1 MHLEP
6 VEIQHV
12 KLRRSLI
19 GYDREAVD
27 QLLENVT
34 ASYEDVWFER
44 DKLEAEL
51 ASLRNR
57 LDGQAQAKEAL
68 EGTVKV
74 AQHTAD
80 DLLAEARTKA
90 DAVVEDAHQRSL
102 ETMQEARVEHQL
114 LRVEI
119 KKLEVAETEI
129 TLRLRALL
137 TAARELLDGHESIR
151 ELASRDTSDPPAE
164 AGEEQSERL
173 VASNGSPDPAD
184 VAHQAPAS
192 APSEEPGADEI
203 GSTSSELA
211 PDPIGTLR
219 KPDLP
224 ADSGARDHDS
234 EPEPPSRAPGES
246 VAPEPV
252 VFEESAAP
260 GVPAG
265 GGDVV
270 EPEVESDDPEVLH
283 ETPEQPSIAATTSE
297 AGSDASAAAA
307 SAAALTASR
316 APESA
321 ADEPPPADDAAASAA
336 EIDPE
341 IDEESSDDD
350 SSGDGERRRAPD
362 PAVVSRALI

>member
-102 ETMQEARVEHQL
+102 ETMQEARVEHQR

-164 AGEEQSERL
+164 DGEEQSERL

-192 APSEEPGADEI
+192 APPEEPGADEI

-234 EPEPPSRAPGES
+234 EPEPPSRARRVRGTR
-246 VAPEPV
+246 AR
-252 VFEESAAP
+252 
-260 GVPAG
+260 GVRGVCGAWCAG
-265 GGDVV
+265 RRWRRR
-270 EPEVESDDPEVLH
+270 
-283 ETPEQPSIAATTSE
+283 
-297 AGSDASAAAA
+297 
-307 SAAALTASR
+307 R
-316 APESA
+316 AR
-321 ADEPPPADDAAASAA
+321 
-336 EIDPE
+336 
-341 IDEESSDDD
+341 
-350 SSGDGERRRAPD
+350 GGERRSGSSARD
-362 PAVVSRALI
+362 SRTAVDCGDHLGSRLRRIGGCRFGCGCCADGVACA